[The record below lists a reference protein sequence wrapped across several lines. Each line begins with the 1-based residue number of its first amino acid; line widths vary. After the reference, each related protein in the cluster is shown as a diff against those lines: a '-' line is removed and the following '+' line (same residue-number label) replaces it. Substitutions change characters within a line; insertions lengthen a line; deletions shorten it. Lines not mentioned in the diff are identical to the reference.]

1 MNYIIRDQ
9 EKVLRRAL
17 QRGKSVLML
26 GPRQTGKT
34 TLACQLDHN
43 LHINFIRPD
52 IRLRYEKE
60 PGILAG
66 EIEALK
72 AKSDQPI
79 TVILDEVQ
87 KVPMILDVV
96 QDLIDRQVATFI
108 LSGSSAR
115 KLRRHGQTNLLP
127 GRVLTLRLDP
137 FSIGESIPAS
147 LEHRLLNGSLPGIES
162 IEDPRD
168 CEMELASYVTTY
180 LEEEIRSEA
189 VVRNLGPFAR
199 FLEYAAIDSGRI
211 INAHKLSQEIGI
223 SNSTIRSYF
232 QILEDCLIIEPIDP
246 ITETQTRKRLIRG
259 RKYLFFD
266 LGVRRIAA
274 HEGKQLPK
282 ETLGH
287 LFEQFVGLE
296 LLRLGR
302 CRCPIDRLK
311 FWRDANGPEVD
322 WVIESE
328 QSLTPVEVK
337 WTDTPTTRDVRHIH
351 TFLNEYPQASQG
363 FIVCRIPRPMQLS
376 QQVTAL
382 PWQEIPFILHREQ

>member
-1 MNYIIRDQ
+1 MQYIIRNQ
-9 EKVLRRAL
+9 EQVLKRAL
-17 QRGKSVLML
+17 RRGKSVLML

-34 TLACQLDHN
+34 TLACQLDHD

-72 AKSDQPI
+72 VKSNRPV

-87 KVPMILDVV
+87 KVPLILDVV
-96 QDLIDRQVATFI
+96 QDLIDRKVASFI

-115 KLRRHGQTNLLP
+115 KLRRQGQINLLP
-127 GRVLTLRLDP
+127 GRILTSRLDP
-137 FSIGESIPAS
+137 LSITEFQPAC
-147 LEHRLLNGSLPGIES
+147 LEDRLLNGSLPGIVS
-162 IEDPRD
+162 IKDSGD
-168 CEMELASYVTTY
+168 CELELASYVTTY
-180 LEEEIRSEA
+180 LEEEIRAEA

-223 SNSTIRSYF
+223 ATSTIRSYF
-232 QILEDCLIIEPIDP
+232 QILEDCLIIEAIEP

-266 LGVRRIAA
+266 LGVRRVAA

-282 ETLGH
+282 ETMGH

-302 CRCPIDRLK
+302 CRSPIQRLR
-311 FWRDANGPEVD
+311 FWRDSNGPEVD
-322 WVIESE
+322 WVVESE
-328 QSLTPVEVK
+328 RSLIPVEVK
-337 WTDTPTTRDVRHIH
+337 WTETPSSNDARHIH
-351 TFLNEYPQASQG
+351 TFLNEYPQANQG
-363 FIVCRIPRPMQLS
+363 FVVCRIPRPIQLS
-376 QQVTAL
+376 KQVTAI
-382 PWQEIPFILHREQ
+382 PWQEIPSILSTEQ

>member
-1 MNYIIRDQ
+1 
-9 EKVLRRAL
+9 
-17 QRGKSVLML
+17 ML

-34 TLACQLDHN
+34 TLACRLGHD

-52 IRLRYEKE
+52 IRQRYEKE

-72 AKSDQPI
+72 AKRNRSI

-96 QDLIDRQVATFI
+96 QDLIDRQVAMFI

-115 KLRRHGQTNLLP
+115 KLRRQGQINLLP

-137 FSIGESIPAS
+137 LSITESQPPC
-147 LEHRLLNGSLPGIES
+147 LEDRLLNGSLPGIVS
-162 IEDPRD
+162 IENPGDR
-168 CEMELASYVTTY
+168 ELELASYVTTY
-180 LEEEIRSEA
+180 LEEEIRAEA

-199 FLEYAAIDSGRI
+199 FLEYAAMDSGRI

-232 QILEDCLIIEPIDP
+232 QILEDCLIIEPIEP
-246 ITETQTRKRLIRG
+246 ITQTQTRKRLIRG

-266 LGVRRIAA
+266 LGVRRVAA

-282 ETLGH
+282 ETMGH

-296 LLRLGR
+296 LLRMGR
-302 CRCPIDRLK
+302 SQTPVQRVK
-311 FWRDANGPEVD
+311 FWRDPNGPEVD
-322 WVIESE
+322 WVVESD
-328 QSLTPVEVK
+328 QQLTPVEVK
-337 WTDTPTTRDVRHIH
+337 WTDTPTPNDARHVH
-351 TFLNEYPQASQG
+351 TFLNEYPQAQRG
-363 FIVCRIPRPMQLS
+363 FIVCRIPRPMQIS
-376 QQVTAL
+376 KQVMAL
-382 PWQEIPFILHREQ
+382 PWQELASVLQTS